1 MGHPMEGHY
10 DALRAERGR
19 RWERRDAMEARLKD
33 VPLSKFTAA
42 QFPDLVLL
50 YDRSAVSERWSDLE
64 KALERL
70 EAAFPPPKKK
80 SATPRARRSS

>member
-1 MGHPMEGHY
+1 MSHPMEPWL
-10 DALRAERGR
+10 DARRSERDV
-19 RWERRDAMEARLKD
+19 RWARRDAMETRLKD
-33 VPLSKFTAA
+33 EPLSSFTAA

-80 SATPRARRSS
+80 PLKNRARRSP